1 MAISLRLGLLRSL
14 RHGCPQQ
21 AFVPALTAD
30 VGFWAT
36 LSLNMCDFTRYANSQ
51 RSQLVGQA
59 MGLPLCMAVFGF
71 LSLAITA
78 STIVIYGTA
87 ITDPLE
93 LLGRIPGVLPQT
105 LTLAGLII
113 ATLTTNIAANVVAP
127 ANAFVNIAPRRIS
140 FEAGGLVAAGIGA
153 VILPWK
159 LISDSQG
166 FIFTWLIAYS
176 ALLGPVA
183 GVMFADFFILRQRRV
198 EVSGAVHL
206 PSQALAHVDKSCG
219 TAPCAGDGS
228 LCYERVIILVRQ
240 RLEPRLHDRPRHGCA
255 SQSARLALYCWF
267 VSELWTDVDCA
278 VPLGMVRRLKQA
290 RPRIRCTLLG
300 VTTPVLTR
308 LIQCQVHRIRSG
320 IGGLLRP

>member
-198 EVSGAVHL
+198 EVTDLFVTKGSSYWYVNGWSPV
-206 PSQALAHVDKSCG
+206 SMIALAMGVLPNLPGWLFTVGLYPSCG
-219 TAPCAGDGS
+219 PMW
-228 LCYERVIILVRQ
+228 I
-240 RLEPRLHDRPRHGCA
+240 
-255 SQSARLALYCWF
+255 ALYHWAWF
-267 VSELWTDVDCA
+267 TGFGVASAVYLGLKYLVQKRKELV
-278 VPLGMVRRLKQA
+278 GQM
-290 RPRIRCTLLG
+290 I
-300 VTTPVLTR
+300 
-308 LIQCQVHRIRSG
+308 
-320 IGGLLRP
+320 